1 MATKK
6 TKASSGK
13 ATPAKRTRAKKEEAT
28 IPVEQLQEAIQETQA
43 GVEGGPTTTPP
54 SEPQEGQI
62 QVNVDFLRTTRVH
75 IAMPCYG
82 GMLTESTFMSFIKW
96 ANTARQLNID
106 WTLETMVNESLISRA
121 RNTLTAKFLNMP
133 DATHLF
139 FVDADIGWEP
149 WHLLVLL
156 NRDVDVIGGLYP
168 MKTMPIKWVV
178 NGFEGAEEGPDG
190 LQEVSKAG
198 TGFLLMKKHVFE
210 KMNSHPAVKQYKNDI
225 GLDPVYDQ
233 FLKTYFDTAVRQN
246 RYYSEDWTFCENWR
260 DIGGKIWVD
269 KRVLLRHSG
278 SYVFCMEN
286 QQFLMDNIGPLYMQQ
301 QQQQQ
306 AAQQAAQLQP
316 DADGNITIDT
326 GEASVDVAPEVV
338 TDVQPPLVDDAQFS
352 KPGAP

>member
-6 TKASSGK
+6 TTESTVAKAAAKTTKASKSEK
-13 ATPAKRTRAKKEEAT
+13 TV
-28 IPVEQLQEAIQETQA
+28 PVEKVQEIAEQA
-43 GVEGGPTTTPP
+43 AKEQQQAPAA
-54 SEPQEGQI
+54 GQV
-62 QVNVDFLRTTRVH
+62 QVNVDFLKTTKVH

-96 ANTARQLNID
+96 ANTARQLGID

-121 RNTLTAKFLNMP
+121 RNTLTAKFLDMP

-210 KMNSHPAVKQYKNDI
+210 KLKSHPAVKQYKNDI
-225 GLDPVYDQ
+225 GLDPKFDQ
-233 FLKTYFDTAVRQN
+233 HLKTYFDTAVRQN

-260 DIGGKIWVD
+260 DIGGKIWMD

-278 SYVFCMEN
+278 SYVFCQEN
-286 QQFLMDNIGPLYMQQ
+286 QEHLMKTIGPMFLQEQQ
-301 QQQQQ
+301 EKFGMKFT
-306 AAQQAAQLQP
+306 
-316 DADGNITIDT
+316 DKDGNEIKK
-326 GEASVDVAPEVV
+326 V
-338 TDVQPPLVDDAQFS
+338 TA
-352 KPGAP
+352 A

>member
-1 MATKK
+1 MAAKKTGAKKPTKAKAPKTTKSTKK
-6 TKASSGK
+6 T
-13 ATPAKRTRAKKEEAT
+13 EEAN
-28 IPVEQLQEAIQETQA
+28 IPLEKLQDAVEEINDNPPQA
-43 GVEGGPTTTPP
+43 
-54 SEPQEGQI
+54 PQDGQV
-62 QVNVDFLRTTRVH
+62 QVNVDFLRTTKVH

-121 RNTLTAKFLNMP
+121 RNTLTAKFLHMP
-133 DATHLF
+133 DATHLM

-156 NRDVDVIGGLYP
+156 NKDVDVIGGLYP

-178 NGFEGAEEGPDG
+178 NGFDGAEEGPDG
-190 LQEVSKAG
+190 FQEVSKTG

-233 FLKTYFDTAVRQN
+233 YLKTYFDTAVRQN

-260 DIGGKIWVD
+260 DIGGKIYVD

-286 QQFLMDNIGPLYMQQ
+286 QQFLLDNIGPMYVQDQEQKKL
-301 QQQQQ
+301 
-306 AAQQAAQLQP
+306 AAEAELTP
-316 DADGNITIDT
+316 NEDGNVTL
-326 GEASVDVAPEVV
+326 DVNP
-338 TDVQPPLVDDAQFS
+338 
-352 KPGAP
+352 

>member
-1 MATKK
+1 MANKK
-6 TKASSGK
+6 TKA
-13 ATPAKRTRAKKEEAT
+13 EEKT
-28 IPVEQLQEAIQETQA
+28 VPVEQVQEIVAQA
-43 GVEGGPTTTPP
+43 QQA
-54 SEPQEGQI
+54 PQADGQQQPGQQQI

-96 ANTARQLNID
+96 ANTARQLGID

-121 RNTLTAKFLNMP
+121 RNTLTAKFLDMP

-156 NRDVDVIGGLYP
+156 NRNVDVIGGLYP

-178 NGFEGAEEGPDG
+178 NGFDGAEEGPDG

-210 KMNSHPAVKQYKNDI
+210 KMNGHPAVKQYKNDI
-225 GLDPVYDQ
+225 GLDPKYDKH
-233 FLKTYFDTAVRQN
+233 LKTYFDTAVRQN

-260 DIGGKIWVD
+260 DLGGRIWVD

-286 QQFLMDNIGPLYMQQ
+286 QQYLMDNIGPMYIKEQE
-301 QQQQQ
+301 
-306 AAQQAAQLQP
+306 AKKAQ
-316 DADGNITIDT
+316 
-326 GEASVDVAPEVV
+326 
-338 TDVQPPLVDDAQFS
+338 
-352 KPGAP
+352 

>member
-1 MATKK
+1 MARKPKTTKN
-6 TKASSGK
+6 TTAPNGEE
-13 ATPAKRTRAKKEEAT
+13 RTV
-28 IPVEQLQEAIQETQA
+28 PVEALQEIAAESAAEQA
-43 GVEGGPTTTPP
+43 PVEG
-54 SEPQEGQI
+54 QV
-62 QVNVDFLRTTRVH
+62 QVNVDFLRTTKVH

-96 ANTARQLNID
+96 ANTARQLGID

-121 RNTLTAKFLNMP
+121 RNTLTAKFLDMP

-178 NGFEGAEEGPDG
+178 NGFDGAEEGPDG

-210 KMNSHPAVKQYKNDI
+210 KMNGHPAVKQYKNDI
-225 GLDPVYDQ
+225 GLDPKFDQ
-233 FLKTYFDTAVRQN
+233 HLKTYFDTAVRQN

-286 QQFLMDNIGPLYMQQ
+286 QQYLQDNIGPMFLEQQ
-301 QQQQQ
+301 VQ
-306 AAQQAAQLQP
+306 AGKVQIIP
-316 DADGNITIDT
+316 E
-326 GEASVDVAPEVV
+326 EASPEIQE
-338 TDVQPPLVDDAQFS
+338 TPPA
-352 KPGAP
+352 AT

>member
-1 MATKK
+1 MAKNKK
-6 TKASSGK
+6 DEKTVPVEKVQEIVEAQG
-13 ATPAKRTRAKKEEAT
+13 ATGPAETPAAPAQNQ
-28 IPVEQLQEAIQETQA
+28 V
-43 GVEGGPTTTPP
+43 
-54 SEPQEGQI
+54 
-62 QVNVDFLRTTRVH
+62 QVNVDFLKTTRVH

-96 ANTARQLNID
+96 ANTARQLGID

-121 RNTLTAKFLNMP
+121 RNTLTAKFLDMP

-178 NGFEGAEEGPDG
+178 NGFDGAEEGPDG

-210 KMNSHPAVKQYKNDI
+210 KMKSHPAVKQYKNDI
-225 GLDPVYDQ
+225 GLDPKYDQ
-233 FLKTYFDTAVRQN
+233 HLKTYFDTAVRQN

-260 DIGGKIWVD
+260 DLGGRIWVD

-286 QQFLMDNIGPLYMQQ
+286 QQYLQDNIGPMYIDTKKQQ
-301 QQQQQ
+301 GFTFK
-306 AAQQAAQLQP
+306 
-316 DADGNITIDT
+316 DKDGND
-326 GEASVDVAPEVV
+326 SR
-338 TDVQPPLVDDAQFS
+338 
-352 KPGAP
+352 

>member
-1 MATKK
+1 MASRKKPAPKKATKA
-6 TKASSGK
+6 TK
-13 ATPAKRTRAKKEEAT
+13 KKEEAN
-28 IPVEQLQEAIQETQA
+28 IPLEKLEEAVEEINDNPPQA
-43 GVEGGPTTTPP
+43 
-54 SEPQEGQI
+54 PQDGQV
-62 QVNVDFLRTTRVH
+62 QVNVDYLRTTKVH

-121 RNTLTAKFLNMP
+121 RNTLTAKFLHMP
-133 DATHLF
+133 DATHLM

-190 LQEVSKAG
+190 FQEVSKAG
-198 TGFLLMKKHVFE
+198 TGFLLIKKGVFE
-210 KMNSHPAVKQYKNDI
+210 QMNNHPAVKQYKNDI

-233 FLKTYFDTAVRQN
+233 YLKTYFDTAVRQN

-260 DIGGKIWVD
+260 DIGGKIYVD

-286 QQFLMDNIGPLYMQQ
+286 QQFLLDNIGPMYVQQ
-301 QQQQQ
+301 EEQKK
-306 AAQQAAQLQP
+306 AAGLNTDLTP
-316 DADGNITIDT
+316 NEDGNVTL
-326 GEASVDVAPEVV
+326 DVNAP
-338 TDVQPPLVDDAQFS
+338 
-352 KPGAP
+352 

>member
-6 TKASSGK
+6 T
-13 ATPAKRTRAKKEEAT
+13 AKSEKTV
-28 IPVEQLQEAIQETQA
+28 PVEKVQEAVQEIKEQSQQA
-43 GVEGGPTTTPP
+43 PA
-54 SEPQEGQI
+54 QGQV
-62 QVNVDFLRTTRVH
+62 QVNVDYLRTTKVH

-96 ANTARQLNID
+96 ANTARQLGID

-121 RNTLTAKFLNMP
+121 RNTLTAKFLEQEG
-133 DATHLF
+133 ATHLF

-156 NRDVDVIGGLYP
+156 NHDKDVIGGLYP

-198 TGFLLMKKHVFE
+198 TGFLLMKRHVFE
-210 KMNSHPAVKQYKNDI
+210 KMAAHPAVKPYKNDI
-225 GLDPVYDQ
+225 GLDPKFDKH
-233 FLKTYFDTAVRQN
+233 LKTYFDTAVRQG

-260 DIGGKIWVD
+260 DLGGKIWVD

-286 QQFLMDNIGPLYMQQ
+286 QDHLLNTVGPMYLEELKKRE
-301 QQQQQ
+301 
-306 AAQQAAQLQP
+306 AQQPAIATPVDAKAAP
-316 DADGNITIDT
+316 KAAKTT
-326 GEASVDVAPEVV
+326 RKAASKK
-338 TDVQPPLVDDAQFS
+338 TT
-352 KPGAP
+352 

>member
-1 MATKK
+1 MARKPNTKK
-6 TKASSGK
+6 A
-13 ATPAKRTRAKKEEAT
+13 AAAEEKT
-28 IPVEQLQEAIQETQA
+28 VPVEKIHEIAEQA
-43 GVEGGPTTTPP
+43 AAEQQA
-54 SEPQEGQI
+54 PQEGQI
-62 QVNVDFLRTTRVH
+62 QVNVDFLRTTKVH

-96 ANTARQLNID
+96 ANTARQLGID

-121 RNTLTAKFLNMP
+121 RNTLTAKFL
-133 DATHLF
+133 DQQDSTHLF

-178 NGFEGAEEGPDG
+178 NGFEGAEEGTDG

-198 TGFLLMKKHVFE
+198 TGFLLMKRHVFE
-210 KMNSHPAVKQYKNDI
+210 KMNSHPAVKPYKNDI
-225 GLDPVYDQ
+225 GLDPKYDQ
-233 FLKTYFDTAVRQN
+233 HLKTYFDTAVRQG

-260 DIGGKIWVD
+260 DIGGKVWVD

-286 QQFLMDNIGPLYMQQ
+286 QNYLMDTIGPMYVQQ
-301 QQQQQ
+301 QQQVAQQQQ
-306 AAQQAAQLQP
+306 APAVATPVATQNKAPVKKAA
-316 DADGNITIDT
+316 TR
-326 GEASVDVAPEVV
+326 
-338 TDVQPPLVDDAQFS
+338 
-352 KPGAP
+352 KK

>member
-1 MATKK
+1 MANRK
-6 TKASSGK
+6 TKRG
-13 ATPAKRTRAKKEEAT
+13 AKQEAT
-28 IPVEQLQEAIQETQA
+28 IPVEQLQEAVQEAQA
-43 GVEGGPTTTPP
+43 GV
-54 SEPQEGQI
+54 PQQSPNPGQNQI

-121 RNTLTAKFLNMP
+121 RNTLTAKFLHMP

-178 NGFEGAEEGPDG
+178 NGFDGAEEGSDG

-210 KMNSHPAVKQYKNDI
+210 KLNSHPAVKQYKNDI

-233 FLKTYFDTAVRQN
+233 YLKTYFDTAVRQN

-260 DIGGKIWVD
+260 DLGGKIWVD

-286 QQFLMDNIGPLYMQQ
+286 QQYLMDNIGPLYMQQ
-301 QQQQQ
+301 LQ
-306 AAQQAAQLQP
+306 AQQAQQAQQLTP
-316 DADGNITIDT
+316 DADGNVTLDT
-326 GEASVDVAPEVV
+326 GEVTAPAPQVV
-338 TDVQPPLVDDAQFS
+338 VEQPPVNEQQFA

>member
-1 MATKK
+1 MANKK
-6 TKASSGK
+6 TKA
-13 ATPAKRTRAKKEEAT
+13 EEQT
-28 IPVEQLQEAIQETQA
+28 VPVEQLQEIVAEAQQ
-43 GVEGGPTTTPP
+43 TPA
-54 SEPQEGQI
+54 EGQQQQPGQNQV

-96 ANTARQLNID
+96 ANTARQLGID

-121 RNTLTAKFLNMP
+121 RNTLTAKFLDMP

-156 NRDVDVIGGLYP
+156 NRNVDVIGGLYP

-178 NGFEGAEEGPDG
+178 NGFDGAEEGPDG

-210 KMNSHPAVKQYKNDI
+210 KMNAHPAVKQYKNDI
-225 GLDPVYDQ
+225 GLDPKYDKY
-233 FLKTYFDTAVRQN
+233 LKTYFDTAVRQN

-260 DIGGKIWVD
+260 DLGGRIWVD

-286 QQFLMDNIGPLYMQQ
+286 QQHLLNTIGPMYLQEQ
-301 QQQQQ
+301 E
-306 AAQQAAQLQP
+306 AKKAQE
-316 DADGNITIDT
+316 G
-326 GEASVDVAPEVV
+326 
-338 TDVQPPLVDDAQFS
+338 
-352 KPGAP
+352 K

>member
-6 TKASSGK
+6 SKAS
-13 ATPAKRTRAKKEEAT
+13 EEKT
-28 IPVEQLQEAIQETQA
+28 VPVEMVQEIAAQA
-43 GVEGGPTTTPP
+43 ATEQAEKPA
-54 SEPQEGQI
+54 EAPQQGQV
-62 QVNVDFLRTTRVH
+62 QVNVDFLKTTKVH

-96 ANTARQLNID
+96 ANTARQLGID

-121 RNTLTAKFLNMP
+121 RNTLTAKFLDMP

-210 KMNSHPAVKQYKNDI
+210 KLKTHPAVKQYKNDI
-225 GLDPVYDQ
+225 GLDPKYDQ
-233 FLKTYFDTAVRQN
+233 HLKTYFDTAVRQN

-260 DIGGKIWVD
+260 DIGGRIWMD

-286 QQFLMDNIGPLYMQQ
+286 QEHLMNTVGPMFMERQQ
-301 QQQQQ
+301 GMG
-306 AAQQAAQLQP
+306 LKLV
-316 DADGNITIDT
+316 DKDGN
-326 GEASVDVAPEVV
+326 EVKSIK
-338 TDVQPPLVDDAQFS
+338 A
-352 KPGAP
+352 A